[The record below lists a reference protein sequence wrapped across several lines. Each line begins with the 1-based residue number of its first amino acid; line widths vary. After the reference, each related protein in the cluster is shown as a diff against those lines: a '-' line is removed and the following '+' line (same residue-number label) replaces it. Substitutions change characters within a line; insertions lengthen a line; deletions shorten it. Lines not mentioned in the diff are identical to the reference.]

1 MLAYFLVVLILSSIT
16 AVLWYFLGIKN
27 IYNYKFIIISIIGSL
42 ILSIMIYGIGYSNK
56 IIDQEIYNGEVTGKE
71 KIRVSCEHSYSCNC
85 RESCSGS
92 GSNRSCSTTC
102 DTCYEHSYDVDWRV
116 KTTVK
121 EFNIQRIDRQGT
133 QEPPRWTKVT
143 IGQPTAFVYKFTN
156 YIMGVDA
163 SLFNFN
169 NNVNTSLDKYVPAYP
184 LNVYD
189 YHYLD
194 RVLPVNIPANQIKD
208 LDKWNYQLAL
218 KLRKLGPQKQCNI
231 IIMLVKLDDPNF
243 EYNVKKMWL
252 GGKKNDIIVMLGI
265 PNYPE
270 TEISWVRILSW
281 TDREDFKVNLR
292 DALFDLK
299 NLEMNSVLNVIEEHV
314 SKNFVRKRMRD
325 FEYLKYEIQLSDELY
340 IFGILIGPLLISI
353 FSVFLLFQYKKNQ
366 RRSIFNGRFSSSK
379 FR

>member
-1 MLAYFLVVLILSSIT
+1 
-16 AVLWYFLGIKN
+16 
-27 IYNYKFIIISIIGSL
+27 
-42 ILSIMIYGIGYSNK
+42 MIYGIGYSNK